1 MYAAIFHLMQQF
13 IPLSDRDRN
22 EIESAFSFRQVP
34 RKFVLV
40 RDGEI
45 AKELYFINKGLMRL
59 YYNKEGEHITAF
71 IFREHLFA
79 SSYDSFLQQTP
90 SIQLLETIEDCELLS
105 ITRERMDRLYERV
118 PAINILTRKIAEQRF
133 INSQMILAS
142 FLLDTP
148 ETRYRKFAERNRDLF
163 LRVPHHMIASYLGIT
178 PVSLSRIRKR
188 LLESE

>member
-1 MYAAIFHLMQQF
+1 MYTSLLHLIRQF
-13 IPLSDRDRN
+13 ITLSERDCH

-79 SSYDSFLQQTP
+79 SSYESFLQQTP

-148 ETRYRKFAERNRDLF
+148 ETRYRKFAERNGDLF

-188 LLESE
+188 LLTEG

>member
-79 SSYDSFLQQTP
+79 SSYESFLQQTP